1 MGAMGIM
8 GGDWAFLHGE
18 DELGGMAVVVDG
30 DGDGDGA
37 RGTVG
42 GKDFF
47 EPLVVIAE
55 EDHATTE
62 SLWHLEGK
70 ETVGIHT
77 VDTEADEASV
87 GREAAEPV
95 AVGERDSGR
104 LKRGTL
110 RLTSQGRG
118 GSLLFR
124 RGKRYWRGRRG
135 PSRFWRGSREFFVVG
150 LDQDVVG
157 EDLAD
162 APYPLPDGLGR

>member
-1 MGAMGIM
+1 MGGMGIMGEMGIM
-8 GGDWAFLHGE
+8 GGDWVFLHGE
-18 DELGGMAVVVDG
+18 DELGRMAVVVDG

-37 RGTVG
+37 LGTVG
-42 GKDFF
+42 GEDFF
-47 EPLVVIAE
+47 EALVVVTE

-70 ETVGIHT
+70 ETVGFHT

-104 LKRGTL
+104 LGRGTL
-110 RLTSQGRG
+110 RLASQGR
-118 GSLLFR
+118 
-124 RGKRYWRGRRG
+124 RGVL
-135 PSRFWRGSREFFVVG
+135 RFWIGSREFFVVG